1 MSPSSHARTGGT
13 AFDPASSRSAV
24 PGRADAGLP
33 DAMRPGATAP
43 PASPGLRR
51 LASHPVG
58 VAAVAALILA
68 LLVEAAPVVGGD
80 LMAQAWWATWAS
92 SNRSPVDLGWFGGVP
107 VVSYS
112 LLGPWLGALLGLP
125 LAGILGTVLGAASTT
140 ALLGR
145 LHPFPTRWTA
155 AGLVAAGTWAA
166 NQWSGRTTFGA
177 GAALGCLALVVVAL
191 PRRWTARLGGT
202 VLAALAGATSPVA
215 SVFLLLAAAAWW
227 CGGQSDL
234 PRLRVGPAGAWCL
247 AGGALLPL
255 GAARLLGAVSGPQP
269 ASNHQM
275 VAALAATGLTYAV
288 VPATQRIL
296 RIGVVGTAMLLLATW
311 LIGDPVGSN
320 SVRLVLLFA
329 APVVV
334 AAARIRGTAIVLAA
348 LAVPWLVPPV
358 VVMDLAP
365 RDPGPATLR
374 AQALVGELAR
384 RGPVGR
390 IEVVPL
396 HDHEESLFVGS
407 RVPLARGWLRQLD
420 TARNALFYDGSL
432 NAADYL
438 QWLRGAG
445 ASYVALPS
453 GRPDWRSGSEAA
465 LLRHG
470 VPGLQKVWSDAS
482 WQLFQVSAGNVV
494 HGNGVLLSSDRSR
507 LVVDVPAPGRL
518 EIALWWS
525 QWSSV
530 RGPGGCVGPGPR
542 AGWTTLTVHLPGRY
556 VLSGAWRPT
565 GRCR

>member
-1 MSPSSHARTGGT
+1 MSSTYSVPVCSPERGVQGRRTFCALMVMPRSRSMSMRSRYWARMLRPSTIPVTSSMRSASVDLPWSMWAMMQKFRMRAGSVVAGVVTVSPSSHARTGGT

-33 DAMRPGATAP
+33 DAMRPGAPAP

-51 LASHPVG
+51 LAFHPVG
-58 VAAVAALILA
+58 VAAVAALVLA

-107 VVSYS
+107 VVSSS
-112 LLGPWLGALLGLP
+112 LIGPWLGALLGLP
-125 LAGILGTVLGAASTT
+125 LAGIPGTVLGAASTT

-145 LHPFPTRWTA
+145 LHPSPTRLTA
-155 AGLVAAGTWAA
+155 AGVVAAGTWAA

-227 CGGQSDL
+227 CGRQSDL

-296 RIGVVGTAMLLLATW
+296 RIGVAGTAVLLLATW

-334 AAARIRGTAIVLAA
+334 AAARIRGTA
-348 LAVPWLVPPV
+348 
-358 VVMDLAP
+358 
-365 RDPGPATLR
+365 
-374 AQALVGELAR
+374 
-384 RGPVGR
+384 
-390 IEVVPL
+390 
-396 HDHEESLFVGS
+396 
-407 RVPLARGWLRQLD
+407 
-420 TARNALFYDGSL
+420 
-432 NAADYL
+432 
-438 QWLRGAG
+438 
-445 ASYVALPS
+445 
-453 GRPDWRSGSEAA
+453 
-465 LLRHG
+465 
-470 VPGLQKVWSDAS
+470 
-482 WQLFQVSAGNVV
+482 
-494 HGNGVLLSSDRSR
+494 
-507 LVVDVPAPGRL
+507 
-518 EIALWWS
+518 
-525 QWSSV
+525 
-530 RGPGGCVGPGPR
+530 
-542 AGWTTLTVHLPGRY
+542 
-556 VLSGAWRPT
+556 
-565 GRCR
+565 